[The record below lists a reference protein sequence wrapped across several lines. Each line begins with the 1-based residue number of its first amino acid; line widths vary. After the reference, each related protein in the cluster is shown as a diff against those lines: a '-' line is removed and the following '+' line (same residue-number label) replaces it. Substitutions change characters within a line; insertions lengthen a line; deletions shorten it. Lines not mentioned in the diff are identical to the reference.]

1 LYYAIIAEDVADSI
15 KKRQQARPDHVSRLD
30 ALRKGGR
37 LLTAGPHPAVDA
49 EDPGDRG
56 FTGSLIVAEF
66 DSLEAAQAWAQADPY
81 VAAGVYANV
90 QVKPFKKV
98 Y

>member
-1 LYYAIIAEDVADSI
+1 MYYAIIAEDVADSMNR
-15 KKRQQARPDHVSRLD
+15 RQNARPDHVSRLEV
-30 ALRKGGR
+30 LRKEGR
-37 LLTAGPHPAVDA
+37 LLIAGPHPAVDA
-49 EDPGDRG
+49 EDPGDAG
-56 FTGSLIVAEF
+56 FTGSLVVAEF

-81 VAAGVYANV
+81 VVAGVYANV